1 MTIENLKTKMGM
13 AILLAV
19 FSMNAIYA
27 FNDYGIATNKLYN
40 DIWGYN
46 TPCVYATTGMDGIRE
61 SVDIYRFKLE

>member
-1 MTIENLKTKMGM
+1 
-13 AILLAV
+13 
-19 FSMNAIYA
+19 MNAIYA
-27 FNDYGIATNKLYN
+27 FNDYGIATNKLNN